1 MNELKA
7 PELNGNII
15 MINIMGLHNVLA
27 FVQQAQAEQFSVRP
41 AEIGLMLSLPVTK
54 ELEDFAPGIMHGARA
69 RAADKP
75 KPKPPTGGGNPD
87 GTPPSGGTPG
97 STSVWEQTYTEARA
111 A

>member
-1 MNELKA
+1 MSLL
-7 PELNGNII
+7 PPTLNGNII
-15 MINIMGLHNVLA
+15 MMNLEGLHNVFA
-27 FVQQAQAEQFSVRP
+27 VVQQGECQQFSVKP
-41 AEIGLMLSLPVTK
+41 SDVGYLLSTPLTEKFEERFMGVV
-54 ELEDFAPGIMHGARA
+54 HGARA

-75 KPKPPTGGGNPD
+75 KPPTPPTGGNNPD